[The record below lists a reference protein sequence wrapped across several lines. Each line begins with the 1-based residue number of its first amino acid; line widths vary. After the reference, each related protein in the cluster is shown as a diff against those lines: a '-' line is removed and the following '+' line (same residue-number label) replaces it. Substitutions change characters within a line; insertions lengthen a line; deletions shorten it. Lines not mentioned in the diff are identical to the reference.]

1 MKKRQ
6 LGLLVVLAVMV
17 WAGSCAIMP
26 KADNHQLGEI
36 RQLVFER
43 VIAEGANEFTWFMDF
58 DAMGQDV
65 VKRLLERGYI
75 VKDSRRLAKQADS
88 SVIDTE
94 RHKGGYLVSIQT
106 HAIKPG
112 RVLVIYEAY
121 HGPGA
126 AFGGNL
132 IMEWKSGKWQVSG
145 EGYKAWKS

>member
-1 MKKRQ
+1 MW
-6 LGLLVVLAVMV
+6 LLAVLVVMLG
-17 WAGSCAIMP
+17 AGSCAIMP
-26 KADNHQLGEI
+26 KTGDRELGEI

-43 VIAEGANEFTWFMDF
+43 VVAAGANEFTWFMDF

-75 VKDSRRLAKQADS
+75 IKDSRELAKQADS

-106 HAIKPG
+106 HAVKPG

-132 IMEWKSGKWQVSG
+132 IMEWTGGKWQVSG